1 MNSTNG
7 NKMVFRPGRML
18 ELRDFS
24 SYNTEAVRRKYSS
37 LVHRCDTYLLEHPG
51 ASLWIRETDHRN
63 SPIRLEGNVP
73 SEDYDKLVL
82 SECAICGSNVDLR
95 AGDDDFGCVGVCG
108 CCKAMMVPDNLA
120 AEFVL
125 RPVSQLFNLLKF
137 LKHSDAEDKNA
148 SDEHGGS
155 SIMLRDGKDYNINGG
170 KIEVDASPNDAANA
184 NVEEVS
190 NIGVRVLTMDN
201 IVCYVKLADLRI
213 NVDGKLYISRNG
225 DHAELVR
232 FAGFDLHVQ
241 DANGNTLYQGDI
253 LRIDK
258 YDEGDV
264 SAEDDANS
272 LDSASYGVIMY
283 NGWNPMS
290 PCFGKTLLV
299 SAPMPWPLD
308 FGWNITDK
316 DYIMAFM
323 ERRFF
328 LHQSSD
334 VDSFVNS
341 VMAKSYGLESIMEY
355 LKVEVIGNI
364 FENSD
369 YEFADG
375 VKARDFIGD
384 RDCNEKFVACTPDM
398 TDVIEFIRGDLDCD
412 ESFDACTPEA
422 NPSSGDGD
430 STPGFSFSKL
440 RDRLFGKK

>member
-1 MNSTNG
+1 
-7 NKMVFRPGRML
+7 
-18 ELRDFS
+18 
-24 SYNTEAVRRKYSS
+24 
-37 LVHRCDTYLLEHPG
+37 
-51 ASLWIRETDHRN
+51 
-63 SPIRLEGNVP
+63 
-73 SEDYDKLVL
+73 
-82 SECAICGSNVDLR
+82 
-95 AGDDDFGCVGVCG
+95 
-108 CCKAMMVPDNLA
+108 
-120 AEFVL
+120 
-125 RPVSQLFNLLKF
+125 
-137 LKHSDAEDKNA
+137 
-148 SDEHGGS
+148 
-155 SIMLRDGKDYNINGG
+155 
-170 KIEVDASPNDAANA
+170 
-184 NVEEVS
+184 
-190 NIGVRVLTMDN
+190 MDN

-398 TDVIEFIRGDLDCD
+398 TDVIEFIRGDLDCN